1 MAVWASLLASG
12 RKQYE
17 TRNWTQGSIAIH
29 AAKRAVRRILDA
41 LAADRRDGGPR
52 RTTLRASSR
61 GPANWTI
68 VCRGYCKGGDRCFA
82 STDEEDARGMGME
95 VESVK
100 PKYPYCAHDMM
111 LLTLSLLFPSD
122 LTTAVHL
129 PPLGRRGQ

>member
-1 MAVWASLLASG
+1 MAVWASLLMSG

-17 TRNWTQGSIAIH
+17 TRNWAQGPIAIH

-61 GPANWTI
+61 GLANWAI
-68 VCRGYCKGGDRCFA
+68 VCRGYCKDGDRCFA
-82 STDEEDARGMGME
+82 STGEEDARGMGME

-100 PKYPYCAHDMM
+100 PKYPYCVHDMM
-111 LLTLSLLFPSD
+111 RLTLSLLFPSD
-122 LTTAVHL
+122 LTTVVHL
-129 PPLGRRGQ
+129 PPLGRRGR